1 MNWAPI
7 KLLPSR
13 HVKPWGS
20 RNLAPWFD
28 SKGEQIGEYWFTAD
42 ANLSSTGQTLGE
54 LMEAHGQAITGTK
67 VKLAEA
73 IGSSGRFPI
82 LVKFLFTTGDLSI
95 QVHPDDVYGW
105 ANENSPGKTEMWY
118 VLNAEPGA
126 KIALG
131 FKKITEVDRVRE
143 SVKTG
148 EIVDL
153 MEWVDAKPG
162 QAFFTPAGTVHA
174 IGAGLAI
181 CEIQQNSD
189 ITYRFYDFNREPLR
203 ELHVEKSLAVADL
216 KPHPGAAIPVE
227 TAEGA
232 RLATCEYFETELLH
246 FLGSKQWTGDPERFH
261 LLIFTRGSGSIA
273 GHDVRLGD
281 CWLIPAA
288 CPPYD
293 VETSEPVEMLRA
305 YVPASTHA

>member
-1 MNWAPI
+1 M
-7 KLLPSR
+7 
-13 HVKPWGS
+13 
-20 RNLAPWFD
+20 
-28 SKGEQIGEYWFTAD
+28 
-42 ANLSSTGQTLGE
+42 
-54 LMEAHGQAITGTK
+54 
-67 VKLAEA
+67 
-73 IGSSGRFPI
+73 
-82 LVKFLFTTGDLSI
+82 
-95 QVHPDDVYGW
+95 
-105 ANENSPGKTEMWY
+105 
-118 VLNAEPGA
+118 
-126 KIALG
+126 
-131 FKKITEVDRVRE
+131 
-143 SVKTG
+143 
-148 EIVDL
+148 
-153 MEWVDAKPG
+153 
-162 QAFFTPAGTVHA
+162 
-174 IGAGLAI
+174 
-181 CEIQQNSD
+181 EIQQNSD

-273 GHDVRLGD
+273 GHDFRLGD